1 LSLTKSQSRTAK
13 LLSLSHSQVS
23 RIMHRSVSRG
33 LERRDKSDIYP
44 HLSIDEKATKKGH
57 HYLSILSDERTGVVI
72 EVVSGRTKKSV
83 DDLCVKL
90 SQKQRKSVKTVC
102 TDMWDAYIYGANKY
116 FKEAKLCHDNFHLV
130 GYLNKAVDKVRK
142 REVKTNDALKKSKY
156 LFLKDK
162 MNFTNKQYIAF
173 EAISNA
179 NYEVSRAWRVK
190 ENFRDIAFRQNRLD
204 ALAIYSFWRLDAQRA
219 NIKEMNEVVEMF
231 DRHQNGIVNA
241 IETGASNARAE
252 RLNSS
257 IQEIKT
263 IARGYRNDD
272 NFRVAI
278 LFFHGNLDMYP

>member
-1 LSLTKSQSRTAK
+1 MQ
-13 LLSLSHSQVS
+13 
-23 RIMHRSVSRG
+23 RSVSRG
-33 LERRDKSDIYP
+33 LERRDGDMCYS
-44 HLSIDEKATKKGH
+44 HLSIDEKSIKKGH

-72 EVVSGRTKKSV
+72 DVVSGRTKRSV
-83 DDLCVKL
+83 DDLCTKL
-90 SQKQRKSVKTVC
+90 SGKQRKAVKTIC

-116 FKEAKLCHDNFHLV
+116 FEGAKLCHDNFHLV

-142 REVKTNDALKKSKY
+142 REVKIHDELKKSKY

-162 MNFTNKQYIAF
+162 MNFTDKQSIAF
-173 EAISNA
+173 DAISKA
-179 NYEVSRAWRVK
+179 NYEVSRAWKVK

-204 ALAIYSFWRLDAQRA
+204 ALALYSFWRMDAQRA
-219 NIKEMNEVVEMF
+219 NIKEVNEVVEMF

-241 IETGASNARAE
+241 IETGSTNARAE

-263 IARGYRNDD
+263 IARGYRNDE
-272 NFRVAI
+272 NFRTAI